1 MLAMTQISC
10 LTRNALHL
18 AADALYD
25 LGTGLEVLS
34 PLCPQLFLEMA
45 GLGNFAKVHSLTSL
59 FWFSLNLHLFFFTP
73 KVLILCRLIF
83 VFSTIRK
90 KRDGK
95 LQGNLFS
102 FCCFC
107 AHFQAHNYLILILSS
122 SSSDILTPVLKFTLF
137 SQCNRE

>member
-1 MLAMTQISC
+1 MENFGFVCLILCVWIGLVLAMTQISC

-73 KVLILCRLIF
+73 NVLILCRLIF
-83 VFSTIRK
+83 VFSTIRIK
-90 KRDGK
+90 MRWGATRK
-95 LQGNLFS
+95 LVFILLLLCSFS
-102 FCCFC
+102 
-107 AHFQAHNYLILILSS
+107 S
-122 SSSDILTPVLKFTLF
+122 P
-137 SQCNRE
+137 

>member
-1 MLAMTQISC
+1 MENFGFVCLILCVWIGLVLALTQISC

-83 VFSTIRK
+83 VFSTIRIK
-90 KRDGK
+90 MRWGATRK
-95 LQGNLFS
+95 LVFILLLLCSFS
-102 FCCFC
+102 
-107 AHFQAHNYLILILSS
+107 S
-122 SSSDILTPVLKFTLF
+122 P
-137 SQCNRE
+137 

>member
-1 MLAMTQISC
+1 MENFGFVCLILCVWIGLVLALTQISC

-59 FWFSLNLHLFFFTP
+59 FWFSLNLHIFFFTP

-83 VFSTIRK
+83 VFSTIRIK
-90 KRDGK
+90 MRWGATRK
-95 LQGNLFS
+95 LVFILLLLCSFS
-102 FCCFC
+102 
-107 AHFQAHNYLILILSS
+107 S
-122 SSSDILTPVLKFTLF
+122 P
-137 SQCNRE
+137 

>member
-1 MLAMTQISC
+1 MENFGFVCLILCVWIGLVLAMTQISC

-59 FWFSLNLHLFFFTP
+59 FWFSLNLHIFFFTP

-83 VFSTIRK
+83 VFSTIRIK
-90 KRDGK
+90 MRWGATRK
-95 LQGNLFS
+95 LVFILLLLCSFS
-102 FCCFC
+102 
-107 AHFQAHNYLILILSS
+107 S
-122 SSSDILTPVLKFTLF
+122 P
-137 SQCNRE
+137 

>member
-1 MLAMTQISC
+1 MENFGFVCLILCVWIGLVLALTQIGC

-59 FWFSLNLHLFFFTP
+59 FWFSLNLHIFFFTP

-83 VFSTIRK
+83 VFSTIRIK
-90 KRDGK
+90 MRWGATRK
-95 LQGNLFS
+95 LVFILLLLCSFS
-102 FCCFC
+102 
-107 AHFQAHNYLILILSS
+107 S
-122 SSSDILTPVLKFTLF
+122 P
-137 SQCNRE
+137 

>member
-1 MLAMTQISC
+1 MENFGFVCLILCVWIGLVLAMTQISC

-90 KRDGK
+90 KMRWEATRK
-95 LQGNLFS
+95 LVFILLLLCSFS
-102 FCCFC
+102 
-107 AHFQAHNYLILILSS
+107 
-122 SSSDILTPVLKFTLF
+122 TP
-137 SQCNRE
+137 